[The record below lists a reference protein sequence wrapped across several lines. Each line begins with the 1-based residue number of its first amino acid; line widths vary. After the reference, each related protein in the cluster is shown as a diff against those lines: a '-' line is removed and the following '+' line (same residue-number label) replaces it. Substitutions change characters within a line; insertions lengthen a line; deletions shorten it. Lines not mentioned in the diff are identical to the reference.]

1 MSKSGKIALGGLLTA
16 LGVVLMF
23 LTGLIPIG
31 TYALPAIAGVLLIVA
46 VIEIGAKWAWMI
58 YAAVAVLSLLFAA
71 DKEAALLFV
80 LFFGYYPVLKSF
92 LERISNKVLS
102 WISKFAVFNVAV
114 VACFFLAVNFLQL
127 PEDSFTVFG
136 IYLPWVFL
144 ILGNAVFLIYD
155 IALSGLV
162 ATYVEKLHHIVTKT
176 LKFF

>member
-31 TYALPAIAGVLLIVA
+31 TYALPAIAGVLLSVA

-162 ATYVEKLHHIVTKT
+162 ATYVEKLHHRVTKT
-176 LKFF
+176 LK

>member
-46 VIEIGAKWAWMI
+46 VIEIGATWAWMI

-162 ATYVEKLHHIVTKT
+162 ATYVEKLHHRVTKT
-176 LKFF
+176 LK

>member
-16 LGVVLMF
+16 LGVALMF

-46 VIEIGAKWAWMI
+46 VIDLGAKWAWMI

-162 ATYVEKLHHIVTKT
+162 ATYVEKLHHRVTKT
-176 LKFF
+176 LK

>member
-71 DKEAALLFV
+71 DKEAALVFV

-162 ATYVEKLHHIVTKT
+162 ATYVEKLHHRVTKT
-176 LKFF
+176 LK

>member
-155 IALSGLV
+155 IENLQERSFGDNDQILSIRRDGRN
-162 ATYVEKLHHIVTKT
+162 
-176 LKFF
+176 

>member
-1 MSKSGKIALGGLLTA
+1 MSKSGKIALGGLLSA

-136 IYLPWVFL
+136 FYLPWVFL

-162 ATYVEKLHHIVTKT
+162 ATYVEKLHHRVTKT
-176 LKFF
+176 LK

>member
-31 TYALPAIAGVLLIVA
+31 TYALPAVAGVLLIVA

-162 ATYVEKLHHIVTKT
+162 ATYVEKLHHRVTKT
-176 LKFF
+176 LK

>member
-162 ATYVEKLHHIVTKT
+162 STYVEKLHHRVTKT
-176 LKFF
+176 LK

>member
-102 WISKFAVFNVAV
+102 WISKFAVFNVDRKSV
-114 VACFFLAVNFLQL
+114 V
-127 PEDSFTVFG
+127 
-136 IYLPWVFL
+136 
-144 ILGNAVFLIYD
+144 
-155 IALSGLV
+155 
-162 ATYVEKLHHIVTKT
+162 
-176 LKFF
+176 

>member
-114 VACFFLAVNFLQL
+114 GACFFLAVNFLQL

-162 ATYVEKLHHIVTKT
+162 ATYVEKLHHRVTKT
-176 LKFF
+176 LK

>member
-162 ATYVEKLHHIVTKT
+162 ATYVEKLQHRVTKT
-176 LKFF
+176 LK

>member
-16 LGVVLMF
+16 LGLVLMF

-58 YAAVAVLSLLFAA
+58 YAAVAVLSLLFAP

-80 LFFGYYPVLKSF
+80 FFFGYYPVLKSY
-92 LERISNKVLS
+92 LERISNKALS
-102 WISKFAVFNVAV
+102 WISKFAVFNAAV
-114 VACFFLAVNFLQL
+114 VACFLLAVNFLQL
-127 PEDSFTVFG
+127 PEDSFTIFG

-144 ILGNAVFLIYD
+144 ILGNVVFLIYD

-162 ATYVEKLHHIVTKT
+162 VTYVENLHHRVIKT
-176 LKFF
+176 LK

>member
-58 YAAVAVLSLLFAA
+58 YVAVAVLSLLFAA

-162 ATYVEKLHHIVTKT
+162 ATYVEKLHHRVTKT
-176 LKFF
+176 LK

>member
-162 ATYVEKLHHIVTKT
+162 AIYVEKLHHRVTKT
-176 LKFF
+176 LK

>member
-127 PEDSFTVFG
+127 PEDSFTVFD

-162 ATYVEKLHHIVTKT
+162 ATYVEKLHHRVTKT
-176 LKFF
+176 LK

>member
-92 LERISNKVLS
+92 LERIYNKVLS
-102 WISKFAVFNVAV
+102 LIRKFAVFNVAV

-162 ATYVEKLHHIVTKT
+162 ATYVEKLHHRVTKT
-176 LKFF
+176 LK

>member
-1 MSKSGKIALGGLLTA
+1 M
-16 LGVVLMF
+16 
-23 LTGLIPIG
+23 
-31 TYALPAIAGVLLIVA
+31 
-46 VIEIGAKWAWMI
+46 
-58 YAAVAVLSLLFAA
+58 
-71 DKEAALLFV
+71 
-80 LFFGYYPVLKSF
+80 FFGYYPVLKSF

-162 ATYVEKLHHIVTKT
+162 ATYVEKLHHRVTKT
-176 LKFF
+176 LK

>member
-16 LGVVLMF
+16 LGVVLML

-162 ATYVEKLHHIVTKT
+162 ATYVEKLHHRVTKT
-176 LKFF
+176 LK

>member
-102 WISKFAVFNVAV
+102 WISKFAVSNVAV

-162 ATYVEKLHHIVTKT
+162 ATYVEKLHHRVTKT
-176 LKFF
+176 LK

>member
-71 DKEAALLFV
+71 DKEAALWFV

-162 ATYVEKLHHIVTKT
+162 ATYVEKLHHRVTKT
-176 LKFF
+176 LK

>member
-136 IYLPWVFL
+136 IYLPWGFL

-162 ATYVEKLHHIVTKT
+162 ATYVEKLHHRVTKT
-176 LKFF
+176 LK

>member
-162 ATYVEKLHHIVTKT
+162 ATYVEKLHHRVTKS
-176 LKFF
+176 LK

>member
-162 ATYVEKLHHIVTKT
+162 ATYVEKLHHRVTKP
-176 LKFF
+176 LK

>member
-16 LGVVLMF
+16 LGEVLMF

-162 ATYVEKLHHIVTKT
+162 ATYVEKLHHRVTKT
-176 LKFF
+176 LK

>member
-71 DKEAALLFV
+71 DKEAARLFV
-80 LFFGYYPVLKSF
+80 LFFGYYPALKSF

-136 IYLPWVFL
+136 FYLPWVFL

-162 ATYVEKLHHIVTKT
+162 ATYVEKLHHRVTKT
-176 LKFF
+176 LK

>member
-136 IYLPWVFL
+136 FYLPRVFL

-162 ATYVEKLHHIVTKT
+162 ATYVEKLHHRVTKT
-176 LKFF
+176 LK

>member
-46 VIEIGAKWAWMI
+46 VIEIGAKWAWII

-162 ATYVEKLHHIVTKT
+162 ATYVEKLHHRVTKT
-176 LKFF
+176 LK

>member
-162 ATYVEKLHHIVTKT
+162 ATYVEKMHHRVTKT
-176 LKFF
+176 LK

>member
-46 VIEIGAKWAWMI
+46 VIEIGAKRAWMI

-162 ATYVEKLHHIVTKT
+162 ATYVEKLHHRVTKT
-176 LKFF
+176 LK

>member
-144 ILGNAVFLIYD
+144 IIGNDVFLIYD

-162 ATYVEKLHHIVTKT
+162 ATYVEKLHHRVTKT
-176 LKFF
+176 LK

>member
-1 MSKSGKIALGGLLTA
+1 MSKSGKIALEGLLTA

-80 LFFGYYPVLKSF
+80 LFFGYYPVLKTF

-144 ILGNAVFLIYD
+144 ILVNAVFLIYD

-162 ATYVEKLHHIVTKT
+162 ATYVEKLHHRVTKT
-176 LKFF
+176 LK

>member
-136 IYLPWVFL
+136 FYLPWVFL

-162 ATYVEKLHHIVTKT
+162 ATYVEKLHYRVTKT
-176 LKFF
+176 LK

>member
-16 LGVVLMF
+16 LGVVMMF

-136 IYLPWVFL
+136 FYLPWVFL

-162 ATYVEKLHHIVTKT
+162 ATYVEKLHHRVTKT
-176 LKFF
+176 LK

>member
-1 MSKSGKIALGGLLTA
+1 MSKSGKIALGGMLTA

-127 PEDSFTVFG
+127 PKDSFTVFG

-162 ATYVEKLHHIVTKT
+162 ATYVEKLHHRVTKT
-176 LKFF
+176 LK

>member
-162 ATYVEKLHHIVTKT
+162 ATYVEKLHHRVKKT
-176 LKFF
+176 LK

>member
-31 TYALPAIAGVLLIVA
+31 TYAQPAIAGVLLIVA

-162 ATYVEKLHHIVTKT
+162 ATYVEKLHHRVTKT
-176 LKFF
+176 LK

>member
-162 ATYVEKLHHIVTKT
+162 ATYVERLHHRVTKT
-176 LKFF
+176 LK

>member
-162 ATYVEKLHHIVTKT
+162 ATYVEKLHHLSLIHI
-176 LKFF
+176 